1 MLSIVLHHSVVHGT
15 LATSGKVVLKAG
27 NPITF
32 GIYNFL
38 AFGGKVGVY
47 IFVLI
52 TGYFMVNSKI
62 LVRKIIKLW
71 LPIFFWSVMIT
82 LSFEV
87 ATHDFSVWKTIK
99 SVFPILFS
107 QYYSMTVYFFL
118 GTV

>member
-1 MLSIVLHHSVVHGT
+1 M
-15 LATSGKVVLKAG
+15 
-27 NPITF
+27 
-32 GIYNFL
+32 
-38 AFGGKVGVY
+38 
-47 IFVLI
+47 I